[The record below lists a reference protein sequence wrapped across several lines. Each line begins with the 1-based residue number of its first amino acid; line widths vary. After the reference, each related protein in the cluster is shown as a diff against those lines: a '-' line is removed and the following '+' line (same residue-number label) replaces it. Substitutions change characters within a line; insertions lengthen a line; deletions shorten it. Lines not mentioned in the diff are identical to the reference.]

1 MPRRGAPQRAP
12 KPRLARGLRPA
23 PADERQ
29 RHRGRLAPLR
39 PRPRAD
45 RPARVTTSRH
55 ARRAI
60 ELLELIDRQ
69 EDELARIEAEDVDRH
84 LELVAGGLLGRLA
97 RSRQWSAELAIAHA
111 LAAIAVSLEEL
122 NVDLPQN
129 ASQWLEDVK
138 ASIRGSEASE

>member
-1 MPRRGAPQRAP
+1 M
-12 KPRLARGLRPA
+12 
-23 PADERQ
+23 
-29 RHRGRLAPLR
+29 
-39 PRPRAD
+39 
-45 RPARVTTSRH
+45 TTSRH

-138 ASIRGSEASE
+138 ASIRDSEASE

>member
-1 MPRRGAPQRAP
+1 MS
-12 KPRLARGLRPA
+12 
-23 PADERQ
+23 
-29 RHRGRLAPLR
+29 
-39 PRPRAD
+39 
-45 RPARVTTSRH
+45 TSAH

-69 EDELARIEAEDVDRH
+69 EDELARIEAEDIDRH
-84 LELVAGGLLGRLA
+84 LELVAGGLLGRLS
-97 RSRQWSAELAIAHA
+97 RNRQWSAELAIAHA

-138 ASIRGSEASE
+138 AAARGSEASE